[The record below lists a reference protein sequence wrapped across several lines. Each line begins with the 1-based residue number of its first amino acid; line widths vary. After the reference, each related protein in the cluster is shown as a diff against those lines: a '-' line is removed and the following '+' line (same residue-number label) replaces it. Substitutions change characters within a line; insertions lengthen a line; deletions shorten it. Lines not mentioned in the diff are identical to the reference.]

1 MSLEIERKF
10 LLPGVPHDLIRQE
23 ILSVRSEQR
32 IEQTY
37 LAMDDNQELRVRR
50 IVDIPSGHVEFT
62 HTFKVG
68 NGLSRE
74 EIEYDISES
83 IYKQMIQ
90 AFRAIPLT
98 KTRIT
103 ATWGDTVIEIDCY
116 DQIELTVVEI
126 EFNSLEDAKAFVA
139 PEWFGQE
146 ISADKQYS
154 NKKVWREL
162 QNS

>member
-10 LLPGVPHDLIRQE
+10 LLTEVPHDLIKE
-23 ILSVRSEQR
+23 GLINVRSEQR

-37 LAMDDNQELRVRR
+37 LAIDDNQELRVRR
-50 IVDIPSGHVEFT
+50 IVDISSGHVKFT

-68 NGLSRE
+68 NGLRRE

-83 IYKQMIQ
+83 IYKQITQ

-103 ATWGDTVIEIDCY
+103 AAWGDIIIEIDCY
-116 DQIELTVVEI
+116 DQIELTVVEV
-126 EFNSLEDAKAFVA
+126 EFNSLEDATAFIA
-139 PEWFGQE
+139 PEWFGKE
-146 ISADKQYS
+146 ISADKEYS

-162 QNS
+162 QSN

>member
-10 LLPGVPHDLIRQE
+10 LLPEVPHDLIKQGV
-23 ILSVRSEQR
+23 LSVRSEQR

-50 IVDIPSGHVEFT
+50 IVDIPSGVVEHT

-74 EIEYDISES
+74 EIEYGISES
-83 IYKQMIQ
+83 IYKQITQ

-103 ATWGDTVIEIDCY
+103 AMWGDIVIEIDCY
-116 DQIELTVVEI
+116 DQIKLTVVEV
-126 EFNSLEDAKAFVA
+126 EFNSLEDATGFVA
-139 PEWFGQE
+139 PVWFGKD

-154 NKKVWREL
+154 NKKVWKEL
-162 QNS
+162 QSN